1 MALLH
6 RRRRQAGLSTAVKC
20 IPILFVFTSFAI
32 FVLNVIFISHHVNSP
47 SVVGSN
53 NNIDSS
59 LNSFIQTSVVHGPSG
74 VNLEKVD
81 PIIST
86 VTTLSLPTHKRF
98 AYAFFATDEAYACGA
113 FVNVA
118 SLRETGTRNET
129 EFVILTFGFDTTQVR
144 KQALR
149 MHVIIKNVE
158 HLAMPDGGN
167 GYYQNVMVKLRV
179 FQLFEYDRI
188 IFMDSDMMVRKNL
201 DHLFF
206 LPDTAHIAGPRVYF
220 QQFDGRPNFFCSC
233 LMVFTPHKHM
243 WDRIMSYY
251 DEGGKLR
258 QTEGSEFYDMD
269 LLNKEFVDE
278 ATILPGI
285 YEVLTAHLESEGEWR
300 RCLKDLP
307 FMEKKLGM
315 PGRTWE
321 EIYNA
326 TSLMHF
332 TGIKPTNTRTLDA
345 IKQQK
350 GGADP
355 RFFAIYE
362 RYFSIAS
369 TECPFYPEY
378 SASDIYSHYF
388 TGEWKPVE
396 QIDKAQA
403 EKKQQLVKQGQ
414 EGEKTNDN
422 IVKDGQDCG
431 SCYGAG
437 DEKECCN
444 TCDDVKRAY
453 ERKSWQ
459 LTSFVSIL
467 QCSNN

>member
-1 MALLH
+1 
-6 RRRRQAGLSTAVKC
+6 
-20 IPILFVFTSFAI
+20 
-32 FVLNVIFISHHVNSP
+32 
-47 SVVGSN
+47 
-53 NNIDSS
+53 
-59 LNSFIQTSVVHGPSG
+59 
-74 VNLEKVD
+74 
-81 PIIST
+81 
-86 VTTLSLPTHKRF
+86 
-98 AYAFFATDEAYACGA
+98 
-113 FVNVA
+113 
-118 SLRETGTRNET
+118 
-129 EFVILTFGFDTTQVR
+129 
-144 KQALR
+144 
-149 MHVIIKNVE
+149 
-158 HLAMPDGGN
+158 
-167 GYYQNVMVKLRV
+167 
-179 FQLFEYDRI
+179 
-188 IFMDSDMMVRKNL
+188 MMVRKNL

-251 DEGGKLR
+251 DDGGKLR
-258 QTEGSEFYDMD
+258 QSEGSEFYDMD

-285 YEVLTAHLESEGEWR
+285 YEVLTAHLESEEEWR

-315 PGRTWE
+315 PGRNWE

-350 GGADP
+350 GGANP

-369 TECPFYPEY
+369 TVCPFYPEY
-378 SASDIYSHYF
+378 SASNFYSHYF
-388 TGEWKPVE
+388 TGEWTPVE
-396 QIDKAQA
+396 QSDKAQD
-403 EKKQQLVKQGQ
+403 KKQQQIVRQVR
-414 EGEKTNDN
+414 EGEKTNVIN
-422 IVKDGQDCG
+422 DGHDCG

-437 DEKECCN
+437 DENECCN
-444 TCDDVKRAY
+444 TCNDVKRAY
-453 ERKSWQ
+453 ERNSWKIPDSTTIVQ
-459 LTSFVSIL
+459 CSIL
-467 QCSNN
+467 SNRIR